1 MSNSIYFLLLPTL
14 VISKIQSP
22 IYCRCHSPPA
32 PEEVRKPSQQGELGS
47 YTVSSSSLCFQY
59 CVRLHSV
66 RLRFLHLQF
75 TEVIRSTAVP
85 GVVLVL
91 DVGSLR
97 TSPQA

>member
-1 MSNSIYFLLLPTL
+1 MSNSIDFLLLPTL

-32 PEEVRKPSQQGELGS
+32 PEEPSQQQGELGS